1 MAPQLGR
8 LNTMDEILAA
18 FEHAAIRPLAYA
30 REWKQA
36 NEGRVIGI
44 FPMHFPGE
52 LAHAAG
58 ALPIVLQEDQE
69 PITVGLGSLFNFYCG
84 YNRSIVDQALRGEF
98 GFLDAIMFGDHC
110 VQLLGTADILR
121 DRSPKPPIL
130 FNQLITSLSAPWAEE
145 ETRKAFAQLWKE
157 LEALVGHTIL
167 LEDVRESIR
176 LFNRNRDLIRHIYQ
190 LRREG
195 RISLS
200 GRSLQLIVKSSMT
213 METRAHTALLEA
225 FLAKVEKRLPAPRGV
240 PVYLSGH
247 LCQAPKPEILDM
259 IEECGGVVV
268 DDDLYHGYRFVA
280 TDIDETGNPL
290 DALARWH
297 LERNKRVPCPTVS
310 DENADWDRFL
320 LSAVERSMAQGLI
333 ILQVKY
339 CEPHMFFYPEIKEA
353 LEREGVPHLLVE
365 TEHEQMPMEALKTRL
380 ETFME
385 IVKRRA
391 AARSVPSLQH

>member
-1 MAPQLGR
+1 
-8 LNTMDEILAA
+8 MDEILGA
-18 FEHAAIRPLAYA
+18 FEQAATRPLAYA
-30 REWKQA
+30 RDWKQS

-69 PITVGLGSLFNFYCG
+69 PITVGLGSLFSFYCG

-121 DRSPKPPIL
+121 DRSPELPIL

-145 ETRKAFAQLWKE
+145 ETRRAFAQLWKE
-157 LEALVGHTIL
+157 LEALVGHTISP
-167 LEDVRESIR
+167 EDVRESIR
-176 LFNRNRDLIRHIYQ
+176 LFNRNRALIRQIYQ

-195 RISLS
+195 RLSLS
-200 GRSLQLIVKSSMT
+200 GRSLQLIVKSGMA

-225 FLAKVEKRLPAPRGV
+225 FLEKADIHPPAPRGV
-240 PVYLSGH
+240 RVYLSGH
-247 LCQAPKPEILDM
+247 LCQAPKPEILDL
-259 IEECGGVVV
+259 IEECGGLVV

-280 TDIDETGNPL
+280 TDIDESGDPL
-290 DALARWH
+290 DALAHWH

-310 DENADWDRFL
+310 DETADLDRFL
-320 LSAVERSMAQGLI
+320 LGAVERSKAQGLI

-339 CEPHMFFYPEIKEA
+339 CEPHMFFYPEIKETF
-353 LEREGVPHLLVE
+353 EREGVPHLLVE

-391 AARSVPSLQH
+391 AA

>member
-1 MAPQLGR
+1 
-8 LNTMDEILAA
+8 
-18 FEHAAIRPLAYA
+18 
-30 REWKQA
+30 
-36 NEGRVIGI
+36 
-44 FPMHFPGE
+44 MHFPGE

-69 PITVGLGSLFNFYCG
+69 PITVGLGSLFSFYCG

-121 DRSPKPPIL
+121 DRSPELPIL

-145 ETRKAFAQLWKE
+145 ETRRAFAQLWKE
-157 LEALVGHTIL
+157 LEALVGHTISP
-167 LEDVRESIR
+167 EDVRESIR
-176 LFNRNRDLIRHIYQ
+176 LFNRNRALIRQIYQ

-200 GRSLQLIVKSSMT
+200 GRSLQLIVKSGMT

-225 FLAKVEKRLPAPRGV
+225 FLAKAEIHPPAPRGIR
-240 PVYLSGH
+240 VYLSGH
-247 LCQAPKPEILDM
+247 LCQAPKPEILDL

-280 TDIDETGNPL
+280 TDIDETGDPL
-290 DALARWH
+290 DAFARWH

-310 DENADWDRFL
+310 DETADLDRFL
-320 LSAVERSMAQGLI
+320 LGAVERSKAHGLI

-339 CEPHMFFYPEIKEA
+339 CEPHMFFYPEIKETF
-353 LEREGVPHLLVE
+353 EREGVPHLLVE

-391 AARSVPSLQH
+391 AA

>member
-1 MAPQLGR
+1 
-8 LNTMDEILAA
+8 MDEILAA
-18 FEHAAIRPLAYA
+18 FEQAATRPLAYA
-30 REWKQA
+30 RDWKQS
-36 NEGRVIGI
+36 NEGRVVGI

-69 PITVGLGSLFNFYCG
+69 PITVGLGSLFSFYCG

-121 DRSPKPPIL
+121 DRSPELPIL

-145 ETRKAFAQLWKE
+145 ETRRAFAQLWKE
-157 LEALVGHTIL
+157 LEALVGHTISP
-167 LEDVRESIR
+167 EDVRESIR
-176 LFNRNRDLIRHIYQ
+176 LFNRNRALIRQIYQ

-195 RISLS
+195 RLSLS
-200 GRSLQLIVKSSMT
+200 ARSLQLIVKSGMT

-225 FLAKVEKRLPAPRGV
+225 FLAKAEIHPPVPRGV
-240 PVYLSGH
+240 RVYLSGH
-247 LCQAPKPEILDM
+247 LCQAPKPEILDL
-259 IEECGGVVV
+259 IEECGGFVV

-280 TDIDETGNPL
+280 TDIDESGDPL

-310 DENADWDRFL
+310 DETADLDRFL
-320 LSAVERSMAQGLI
+320 LGAVERSKAQGLI

-339 CEPHMFFYPEIKEA
+339 CEPHMFFYPEIKETF
-353 LEREGVPHLLVE
+353 EREGVPHLLVE

-391 AARSVPSLQH
+391 AA

>member
-1 MAPQLGR
+1 
-8 LNTMDEILAA
+8 MDEILAA
-18 FEHAAIRPLAYA
+18 FEQAATRPLAYA
-30 REWKQA
+30 RDWKQS
-36 NEGRVIGI
+36 NKGRVIGI

-69 PITVGLGSLFNFYCG
+69 PITVGLGSLFSFYCG

-121 DRSPKPPIL
+121 DRSPELPIL

-145 ETRKAFAQLWKE
+145 ETRRAFAQLWKE
-157 LEALVGHTIL
+157 LEALVGHTISP
-167 LEDVRESIR
+167 EDVGESIR
-176 LFNRNRDLIRHIYQ
+176 LFNRNRALIRQIYQ

-195 RISLS
+195 RLSLS
-200 GRSLQLIVKSSMT
+200 GRSLQLIVKSGMT

-225 FLAKVEKRLPAPRGV
+225 FLEKAEIHPPAPRGV
-240 PVYLSGH
+240 RVYLSGH
-247 LCQAPKPEILDM
+247 LCQAPKPEILDL
-259 IEECGGVVV
+259 IEECGGLVV

-280 TDIDETGNPL
+280 TDIDESGDPL
-290 DALARWH
+290 DAFAHWH

-310 DENADWDRFL
+310 DETADLDRFL
-320 LSAVERSMAQGLI
+320 LGAVERSKAQGLI

-339 CEPHMFFYPEIKEA
+339 CEPHMFFYPEIKETF
-353 LEREGVPHLLVE
+353 EREGVPHLLVE

-391 AARSVPSLQH
+391 AA

>member
-1 MAPQLGR
+1 
-8 LNTMDEILAA
+8 MDEILAA
-18 FEHAAIRPLAYA
+18 FEQAATRPLAYA
-30 REWKQA
+30 RDWKQS

-69 PITVGLGSLFNFYCG
+69 PITVGLGSLFSFYCG

-121 DRSPKPPIL
+121 DRSPELPIL

-145 ETRKAFAQLWKE
+145 ETRRAFAQLWKE
-157 LEALVGHTIL
+157 LEALVGHIISP
-167 LEDVRESIR
+167 EDVRESIR
-176 LFNRNRDLIRHIYQ
+176 LFNRNRALIRQIYQ

-195 RISLS
+195 RIFLS
-200 GRSLQLIVKSSMT
+200 GRSLQLIVKSGMT

-225 FLAKVEKRLPAPRGV
+225 FLAKAEIHPPAPRGV
-240 PVYLSGH
+240 RVYLSGH
-247 LCQAPKPEILDM
+247 LCQAPKPEILDL

-280 TDIDETGNPL
+280 TDIDETGDPL

-310 DENADWDRFL
+310 DETADLDRFL
-320 LSAVERSMAQGLI
+320 LGAVERSKAQGLI

-339 CEPHMFFYPEIKEA
+339 CEPHMFFYPEIKETF
-353 LEREGVPHLLVE
+353 EREGVPHLLIE

-391 AARSVPSLQH
+391 ARSVPSLQH

>member
-1 MAPQLGR
+1 
-8 LNTMDEILAA
+8 MDEILAA
-18 FEHAAIRPLAYA
+18 FEQAATRPLAYA
-30 REWKQA
+30 RDWKQS

-69 PITVGLGSLFNFYCG
+69 PITVGLGSLFSFYCG

-121 DRSPKPPIL
+121 DRSPELPIL

-145 ETRKAFAQLWKE
+145 ETRRAFAQLWKE
-157 LEALVGHTIL
+157 LEALVGHTISP
-167 LEDVRESIR
+167 EDVGESIR
-176 LFNRNRDLIRHIYQ
+176 LFNRNRALIRQIYQ

-195 RISLS
+195 RLSLS
-200 GRSLQLIVKSSMT
+200 GRSLQLIVKSGMT

-225 FLAKVEKRLPAPRGV
+225 FLEKAEIHPPAPRGV
-240 PVYLSGH
+240 RVYLSGH
-247 LCQAPKPEILDM
+247 LCQAPKPEILDL
-259 IEECGGVVV
+259 IEECGGLVV

-280 TDIDETGNPL
+280 TDIDESGDPL
-290 DALARWH
+290 DAFAHWH

-310 DENADWDRFL
+310 DETADLDRFL
-320 LSAVERSMAQGLI
+320 LGAVERSKAQGLI

-339 CEPHMFFYPEIKEA
+339 CEPHMFFYPEIKETF
-353 LEREGVPHLLVE
+353 EREGVPHLLVE

-391 AARSVPSLQH
+391 AA